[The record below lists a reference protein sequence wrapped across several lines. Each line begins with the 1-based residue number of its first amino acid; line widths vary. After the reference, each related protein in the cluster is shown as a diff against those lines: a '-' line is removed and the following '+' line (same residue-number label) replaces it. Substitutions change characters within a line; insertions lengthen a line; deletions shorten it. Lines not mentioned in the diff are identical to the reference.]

1 MWKNNKI
8 IWSIGSIIVLGV
20 LVNAIIITAAYVY
33 IPNLFWVLLITMPLL
48 IVGIYHAKQTY
59 HLLDKYRIIS
69 LRASEKQ
76 NKYER
81 LSHSIY
87 PNTIEE
93 TDLKVLIGN
102 DQCSQPYNACI
113 FNIGSIKDTYP
124 EKSTVRATMDK
135 KFEHPH
141 NSSEEKPSIYSLG
154 GGDLVWQIDP
164 TYIGC

>member
-1 MWKNNKI
+1 LGMSKNKKI

-20 LVNAIIITAAYVY
+20 LVNAIIITAAYIY

-48 IVGIYHAKQTY
+48 IAGIYNAKQTNQ
-59 HLLDKYRIIS
+59 LLNKHRIID
-69 LRASEKQ
+69 LRTAEKQ
-76 NKYER
+76 NKHEW

-113 FNIGSIKDTYP
+113 FNIHSLK
-124 EKSTVRATMDK
+124 
-135 KFEHPH
+135 
-141 NSSEEKPSIYSLG
+141 NSHRK
-154 GGDLVWQIDP
+154 
-164 TYIGC
+164 